1 MSYKINTGLSGDLFS
16 LAISR
21 SYQSLMTHME
31 RLSSGLR
38 INRASDDPAGL
49 VISETLRGRIASLR
63 QEIDNTS
70 QMIRKY
76 ETAEGTVGQ
85 LQSMVNDL
93 RAQAVG
99 AANTGVNSK
108 EITEA
113 YQEAAD
119 QAVTTF
125 NHIVGSASYNGK
137 PLFGPEGVAA
147 IETLPGLDFS
157 SPEAI
162 QESMKSIEKAA
173 AELGLAA
180 GRIGAEEKYQ
190 LQAKRSN
197 LEITVGN
204 LTAAESQIR
213 DADMALEMVGR
224 VRDEMTLRVSLA
236 LLSHSYVSSRS
247 VLSLLKSR

>member
-21 SYQSLMTHME
+21 SYQSLMKHME
-31 RLSSGLR
+31 CLSSGLR

-49 VISETLRGRIASLR
+49 VISETLRGRIASLN
-63 QEIDNTS
+63 QEIDNIS

-85 LQSMVNDL
+85 LQSIVNDL
-93 RAQAVG
+93 RVQAVG
-99 AANTGVNSK
+99 AANTGVNS
-108 EITEA
+108 EEMTEA
-113 YQEAAD
+113 CQDAAN

-125 NHIVGSASYNGK
+125 NYIVDSASYNGK
-137 PLFGPEGVAA
+137 PLFGEEGVAD
-147 IETLPGLDFS
+147 IESLANLDFS
-157 SPEAI
+157 TPEAI
-162 QESMKSIEKAA
+162 RESVESIEKTA
-173 AELGLAA
+173 AELESAA

-190 LQAKRSN
+190 LQAERSN
-197 LEITVGN
+197 LEVTVGN

-224 VRDEMTLRVSLA
+224 VRDEMTLRVGMA
-236 LLSHSYVSSRS
+236 LLAHSYVSGQS
-247 VLSLLKSR
+247 VLSLMKSR